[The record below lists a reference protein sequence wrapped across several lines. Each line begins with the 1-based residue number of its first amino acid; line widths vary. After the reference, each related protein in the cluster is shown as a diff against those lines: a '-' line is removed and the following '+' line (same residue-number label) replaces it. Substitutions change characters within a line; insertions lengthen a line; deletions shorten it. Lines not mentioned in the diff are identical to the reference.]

1 MVKLLSAK
9 NAGWLLAKGLELFI
23 RPSPDFSHWCAIRR
37 LLNGKRRKKKK
48 KDSIFSFNL
57 ITQSIVPGGK
67 DLGAKINAQQC
78 SVLHSFLIKNTVLII
93 QSEFSSS
100 FFKSQIWGRG
110 LAQ

>member
-1 MVKLLSAK
+1 MQAGYWPRGWSFSSAP
-9 NAGWLLAKGLELFI
+9 ALI
-23 RPSPDFSHWCAIRR
+23 SHIGVQFVAY
-37 LLNGKRRKKKK
+37 LMEKEGKKKK